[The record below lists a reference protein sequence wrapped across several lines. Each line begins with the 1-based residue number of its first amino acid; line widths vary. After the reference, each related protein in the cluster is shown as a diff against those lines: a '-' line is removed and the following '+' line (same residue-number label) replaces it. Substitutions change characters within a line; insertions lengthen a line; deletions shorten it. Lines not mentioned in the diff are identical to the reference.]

1 MDLFRAKIFEPGI
14 VEFEYAGAF
23 SQKRF
28 SRSFALKLG
37 DEAVLTT
44 AFLPL
49 IGIPLPSDLS
59 VILCCQ
65 KKQAMKSQLQEV
77 GRPGETPRGQWNGRA
92 LIGTAVGRRTGAAAY
107 RPTRTP
113 PRSPTVAHFIAVR
126 L

>member
-1 MDLFRAKIFEPGI
+1 MDLYRAKILEPGI

-23 SQKRF
+23 SQKGL

-37 DEAVLTT
+37 DGAVLTT

-59 VILCCQ
+59 VIPCCQ
-65 KKQAMKSQLQEV
+65 KSTEITTSR
-77 GRPGETPRGQWNGRA
+77 GRETRRTPRGQWNGRA